1 MSQSHPAAVI
11 RSDEYQSPGAMV
23 ISSRIWP
30 VTRSNRSSVPAL
42 LSVAHRA
49 SAVSCRSPTARSA
62 SSTGVSRV
70 AVTGFSRWITSPSA
84 LATHRWSW
92 SLVMISMLNSS
103 VVNAITTSPVVPS
116 TASSS
121 IRHLAY
127 VCSERSIDSLENA
140 SETST
145 TGETHASSAVVVAA
159 RSAGSSEAKSATESS
174 LGSNEPRSP
183 ALPTR
188 RVHGDTP
195 SELAEIALD
204 VGASDSSVVDQPD
217 ERQQCGRTHHG
228 PIGLEALTRR
238 CRLGR
243 GSPSSG

>member
-1 MSQSHPAAVI
+1 M
-11 RSDEYQSPGAMV
+11 
-23 ISSRIWP
+23 
-30 VTRSNRSSVPAL
+30 
-42 LSVAHRA
+42 
-49 SAVSCRSPTARSA
+49 
-62 SSTGVSRV
+62 
-70 AVTGFSRWITSPSA
+70 TGFSRWITSPSA

-243 GSPSSG
+243 GEPIFWVGVLAGTERIDVSAGGTGVARPSVVLEPIVTLAWQSTASRLRCSESYCERASLICHEYVR

>member
-1 MSQSHPAAVI
+1 MPSLPRRWFRRRRAV
-11 RSDEYQSPGAMV
+11 RSGT
-23 ISSRIWP
+23 WP
-30 VTRSNRSSVPAL
+30 T
-42 LSVAHRA
+42 
-49 SAVSCRSPTARSA
+49 
-62 SSTGVSRV
+62 
-70 AVTGFSRWITSPSA
+70 
-84 LATHRWSW
+84 
-92 SLVMISMLNSS
+92 
-103 VVNAITTSPVVPS
+103 
-116 TASSS
+116 
-121 IRHLAY
+121 Y
-127 VCSERSIDSLENA
+127 VQNVRFDSLENA

-243 GSPSSG
+243 GEPIFWVGVLAGTERIDVSAGGTGVARPSVVLEPIVTLAWQSTASRLRCTAKATASVPR